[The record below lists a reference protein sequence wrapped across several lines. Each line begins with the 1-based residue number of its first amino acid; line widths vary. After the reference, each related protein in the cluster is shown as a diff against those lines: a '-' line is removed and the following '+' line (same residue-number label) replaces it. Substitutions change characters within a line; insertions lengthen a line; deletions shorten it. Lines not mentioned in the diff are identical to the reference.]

1 MMLVI
6 IMTIIIM
13 TIIQRCELDKVLN
26 SKWLLIYGERKTGK
40 TFYLPV
46 DLLPRPKGVGF
57 QKKKV
62 TLGVR

>member
-26 SKWLLIYGERKTGK
+26 QSGYSSTGRERLERHFISGR
-40 TFYLPV
+40 
-46 DLLPRPKGVGF
+46 RPD
-57 QKKKV
+57 
-62 TLGVR
+62 TTNTSL